1 MATKFF
7 NNENGDTLFAKF
19 TGIAEGMGANF
30 HTFQAVS
37 GYFRSSGY
45 FKLRREL
52 KSTQKIQVLV
62 GINIDNVFRKSQR
75 EGMMFLGDKADAKRQ
90 YTRTFVDDVR
100 AAGYTKEIED
110 GIVQLCDD
118 VVSGKL
124 ELRVHS
130 SRNLH
135 AKFYLCLPEKHGPNT
150 DGWVIMGSSNL
161 TDSGLGTSSSPR
173 YELNVAMKDYDDVA
187 YCKAEFDRLWCE
199 GVPVSA
205 DDIAMARK
213 QTHLGQQPTPFEI
226 FMRVLIDIYGS
237 QVEDEFS
244 MDLPSGVTDLKYQR
258 DAVVQGYQM
267 LCRYDGFFLS
277 DVVGLGKTVVA
288 TMIARRFSEA
298 NGKTTRILVVHPPAV
313 EQNWKETFKTFGL
326 SWQTQFVS
334 SGSLHKVLEG
344 LENYRAPDEFDLVIV
359 DESHNFRNSSTIA
372 FDQLQR
378 ICKSPRPT
386 GGFLDGNRK
395 KVMLLSATPLNNSP
409 QDILNQIL
417 LFQDARRSTIDG
429 VPNIGTFFAP
439 LLSKYKKIM
448 AERQNGSEISVK
460 EVDAL
465 YERMRREV
473 IEKITIRRTRSNI
486 MNEPDYA
493 ADLKAQGVVFPRI
506 EKPHELVYFLD
517 DELDALF
524 WNTLDQLKTK
534 IQYARYRAI
543 EFLKDPKDS
552 AKYGNAAH
560 VAQTLAGVYKVHM
573 VKRLESS
580 FYAFKKSVATLLR
593 ITEDMLSMLAKDKV
607 LIIPDMNVTD
617 YLEKGME
624 LEVILDYARK
634 HGLESASFP
643 ASAFRSE
650 FGEMLEL
657 DRSILRR
664 MQEDWSLVDR
674 DPKFD
679 EFRNILKGELFGKTV
694 NPTGKLV
701 VFSESVDTLTYLKDR
716 ITAELERSD
725 VLLISSANRKSM
737 ASNIRSS
744 FDANA
749 TEKSNAFNIIL
760 ASDVLAEG
768 INLHR
773 ANVIVNYD
781 TPWNAT
787 RLMQRIGRVNR
798 IGSVAEKIHSYM
810 FHPSKQGDRAI
821 GLYQNSVIKLQ
832 GFHSALG
839 EDSQIFSHEEML
851 RTFMLFDADVKDSVD
866 ESLRYLRLARQFR
879 KSNPA
884 LYNRVR
890 HLPMKCRV
898 LRKSNGE
905 DGGTV
910 AYFAAGGHRASF
922 FVKDGCATEIGC
934 IEALKRMESELSEPA
949 LDWTNETR
957 NRNYGDVSAAQ
968 SAYENPSDG
977 PVETVMPSTASKNKV
992 VASARH
998 FLRDCSRWIG
1008 QGGLDAR
1015 LQPVVKRLDGAIAD
1029 GKFVHLD
1036 RALSN
1041 MAKTFKTVLIPSE
1054 SQKVEIAEGL
1064 GELHAKYCKTSAIPQ
1079 MSRVP
1084 SAPDV
1089 PELIVSETFV

>member
-75 EGMMFLGDKADAKRQ
+75 AGMMFLGDKADAKRQ

-187 YCKAEFDRLWCE
+187 YCKAEFDRLWGE
-199 GVPVSA
+199 GVPILA
-205 DDIAMARK
+205 DDISMARK

-226 FMRVLIDIYGS
+226 FMRVLIDVYGS
-237 QVEDEFS
+237 QVEDVFS

-298 NGKTTRILVVHPPAV
+298 NGRTTRILVVHPPTV

-386 GGFLDGNRK
+386 GGLLDGSRK

-429 VPNIGTFFAP
+429 VPNIGAFFAP
-439 LLSKYKKIM
+439 LLSTYKKIM

-465 YERMRREV
+465 YERMRRDV

-486 MNEPDYA
+486 TNEPDYA
-493 ADLKAQGVVFPRI
+493 ADLKAQGVVFPHI

-517 DELDALF
+517 DDLDALF

-624 LEVILDYARK
+624 LEEILDYARK

-643 ASAFRSE
+643 ASAFCSE
-650 FGEMLEL
+650 FGEMLES
-657 DRSILRR
+657 DRTILRK

-679 EFRNILKGELFGKTV
+679 EFRNILKGELFRKTV

-737 ASNIRSS
+737 ASNIHSS

-749 TEKSNAFNIIL
+749 SEKSDAFNIIL

-810 FHPSKQGDRAI
+810 FHPSKQGNRAI

-851 RTFMLFDADVKDSVD
+851 RTFMLFDANVKDSVD
-866 ESLRYLRLARQFR
+866 ESLRYLRLARQYR

-910 AYFAAGGHRASF
+910 AYFAAGGRRASF
-922 FVKDGCATEIGC
+922 LVKDGCATEIGC
-934 IEALKRMESELSEPA
+934 IEALKRLESEISEPA
-949 LDWTNETR
+949 LDWTHETR

-977 PVETVMPSTASKNKV
+977 LVETVMPSTVSKNKI

-998 FLRDCSRWIG
+998 FLRDCSRWVG
-1008 QGGLDAR
+1008 QGGLDAS
-1015 LQPVVKRLDGAIAD
+1015 LQPIVKRLDRAIAD
-1029 GKFVHLD
+1029 GKFVQLD
-1036 RALSN
+1036 RALST
-1041 MAKTFKTVLIPSE
+1041 MAKTFKTVLIPDE
-1054 SQKVEIAEGL
+1054 SQKAEIAKGL
-1064 GELHAKYCKTSAIPQ
+1064 GDLHAKYCKISALPQ
-1079 MSRVP
+1079 TDGGP
-1084 SAPDV
+1084 STLDA